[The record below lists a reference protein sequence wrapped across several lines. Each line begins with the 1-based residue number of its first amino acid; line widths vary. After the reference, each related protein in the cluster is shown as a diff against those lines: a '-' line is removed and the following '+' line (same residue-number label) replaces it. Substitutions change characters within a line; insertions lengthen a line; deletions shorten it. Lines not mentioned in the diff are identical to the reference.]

1 MPPPSTTAPITD
13 SMTREMSSCSSRSRQ
28 LRRWAVHTAGAL
40 PKLSILRRRGA
51 VLLCQSLHHYI
62 HPLTGRPFLEQ
73 TSWVQQQQGEVGGAA
88 ASGTTSGAV
97 SEGYSGW
104 SCAAPRVSC
113 AAPRVNCTADNRVQ
127 SSEWTAFSK
136 VKAMPRFVF
145 LSFVLSLLAV
155 SVRAASYSVDF
166 SLG

>member
-104 SCAAPRVSC
+104 SCAAPRVS
-113 AAPRVNCTADNRVQ
+113 
-127 SSEWTAFSK
+127 EWTVRHFLRAFVRAFST